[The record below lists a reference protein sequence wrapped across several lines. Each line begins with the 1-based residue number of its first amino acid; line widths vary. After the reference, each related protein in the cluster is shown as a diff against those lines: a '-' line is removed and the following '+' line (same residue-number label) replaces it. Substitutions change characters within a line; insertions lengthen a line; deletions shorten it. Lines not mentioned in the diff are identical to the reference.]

1 MNKKMIG
8 IGVCGVLVA
17 GLLFGG
23 DSSTDEYYTE
33 NGNVYKKPVEDN
45 VTKQEQSSEEEQ
57 PSEEEQEI
65 INNLKNNPRTVCMA
79 IYNGNEMFTNRI
91 HFDQNCSILKR
102 HLKNDGVYY
111 YSCLLSDDFIKNASF
126 CPLCSPSALTVD
138 RVGEIFE

>member
-1 MNKKMIG
+1 MKKIISIG
-8 IGVCGVLVA
+8 IIAIIILSMVGC
-17 GLLFGG
+17 
-23 DSSTDEYYTE
+23 SSTDEYYTE

-45 VTKQEQSSEEEQ
+45 ITNQEQ

-65 INNLKNNPRTVCMA
+65 INNLKNNPRTVYMA
-79 IYNGNEMFTNRI
+79 VYNGNEIFANHI

-102 HLKNDGVYY
+102 HLKKDGIYY
-111 YSCLLSDDFIKNASF
+111 YSCLLNDDFIKNARF